1 VLTTL
6 SVAVAVCGTVVV
18 LYAQASLN
26 ADRGATGGP
35 ADPQATQLSAVTTTL
50 TVLLAVMAAVNLV
63 FVTRASA
70 FDARRT
76 LAVARTLGVS
86 PAESAAALGVAQLAP
101 AVTGLLLGFV
111 SGTVLFHGLS
121 SSHPVAPPIWQHIGL
136 ALLTLLLVVALTA
149 GPARIEARH
158 PIADALRDT

>member
-1 VLTTL
+1 MLTAL

-26 ADRGATGGP
+26 ADRGNAGGP
-35 ADPQATQLSAVTTTL
+35 ADPQASQLHTVTTTL

-76 LAVARTLGVS
+76 LAVARTLGIS
-86 PAESAAALGVAQLAP
+86 PAESAAALGLAQLVPADRRAP
-101 AVTGLLLGFV
+101 ARRRQRHPPVPYPLEL
-111 SGTVLFHGLS
+111 
-121 SSHPVAPPIWQHIGL
+121 HPVAPPTPQLIAL
-136 ALLTLLLVVALTA
+136 AILTVLLVVALTA
-149 GPARIEARH
+149 GPARIEARR
-158 PIADALRDT
+158 PIADALRDV